1 MSSIALSLSMCNFF
15 RIVVIFVALLVDY
28 CTHRRE
34 SRETTNTD
42 IEHMQMHCG
51 TYSTVG
57 SPDESQFSVPQ
68 HGAIA
73 ECWSENDAF
82 STIVTSSISSQ
93 ESFCTQVSSRAQ
105 NATPAVWRTL
115 LKRLVEN
122 KVEWKL

>member
-1 MSSIALSLSMCNFF
+1 
-15 RIVVIFVALLVDY
+15 VVIFVALLVDY

-42 IEHMQMHCG
+42 IEHIQTHCG